1 MMRGVPEFR
10 RFAGYDNAAE
20 FKRMLIDSFVEARSK
35 GIFFDGKIPL
45 PTTKE
50 ISESAAYTA
59 AEFQE
64 PAAVKIGLES
74 FFRKTGVKCDCAVIA
89 SALCEAIQ
97 TAGSNPKNTYYVLLS
112 WIMKYT
118 GAKHENIFYYGAA
131 SLRELYFLYI
141 MLLTGADVTYVS
153 YGQDADFDRFSHKDK
168 VKTVSGRLLT
178 PIQIDFS
185 HIDVGKETT
194 LSEMRAAAEKVK
206 GLVHRLDTSAAGI
219 FEDVMTSHERRV
231 IKNGGVFSK
240 GCGIPVYCAAVIG
253 YDDDAVYN
261 NMLLNF
267 KEGFAGQ
274 KKQLIFIEKPLN
286 NPTPDEVK
294 ALGSVTRSSTSDM
307 IDALA
312 LLIKLNGDPQR
323 TALAQLALKETLNS
337 LFRGNQNVVYNY
349 GTKFITWLYRC
360 TQGRKYAVN
369 YEDIP
374 LILYYGDISK
384 SEMYF
389 LIFMSKCGFD
399 VVYISPDKK
408 NLDCVKN
415 DNPEGRMQAFAL
427 PLSKPSGKYP
437 DKPVKVK
444 VATVAYSAE
453 RELDTML
460 YGGDTGI
467 YRNFQFPN
475 SQTMTLKT
483 TYDEIGILWKQESK
497 FRTGFSTSGNL
508 VCVPNIFA
516 KISGVNNGDENAY
529 WDEIRERLTPETR
542 LIIKK
547 PVQQENGALDLS
559 VYRNYYRNGKIDA
572 EKLKTSNL
580 NRYSYLP
587 ERIQDLLMYK
597 LQETVESGF
606 LKLEGDDL
614 MCGVIHYGLSLDKE
628 FLKMLQRFD
637 FTKQIPKIIYIDTI
651 EDTFTVEECIRLVL
665 CNIIGFDI
673 LIYTPTGYRN
683 LETYVKNDA
692 FEEHTMNQFLYNLE
706 VPRFRIP
713 TEEKNVG
720 FFGRLFR
727 KG

>member
-1 MMRGVPEFR
+1 MRGLPVFR
-10 RFAGYDNAAE
+10 RYAGYDNASD
-20 FKRMLIDSFVEARSK
+20 FRRMLTDCYVTARGS
-35 GIFFDGKIPL
+35 GIFFDGKILL

-59 AEFQE
+59 ADFQE
-64 PAAVKIGLES
+64 PSAVKIGLES
-74 FFRKTGVKCDCAVIA
+74 FFKKTGVLCDVAVMA
-89 SALCEAIQ
+89 SALCEAVKN
-97 TAGSNPKNTYYVLLS
+97 AGSNPKNTYYVMLS
-112 WIMKYT
+112 WIMIYMRV
-118 GAKHENIFYYGAA
+118 KHENIFYYGAA

-141 MLLTGADVTYVS
+141 MNLAGANITYVS
-153 YGQDADFDRFSHKDK
+153 YGQDADFDKFPHKDK
-168 VKTVSGRLLT
+168 VITVSGRLLT
-178 PIQIDFS
+178 PVQINFS
-185 HIDVGKETT
+185 KIDVGKEAD

-206 GLVHRLDTSAAGI
+206 GLVRKIDTSAAGF
-219 FEDVMTSHERRV
+219 FEDAMTSHERRV
-231 IKNGGVFSK
+231 IKNGGVFAK
-240 GCGIPVYCAAVIG
+240 GCEIPVYCAALIG

-261 NMLLNF
+261 NMLLQF

-312 LLIKLNGDPQR
+312 LLIRLNGDPQR
-323 TALAQLALKETLNS
+323 TALAQSALRETLNGIYN
-337 LFRGNQNVVYNY
+337 GNQNVVFNY
-349 GTKFITWLYRC
+349 GTKFVTWLYRC

-384 SEMYF
+384 SEFYF
-389 LIFMSKCGFD
+389 LLFMSKCGFD
-399 VVYISPDKK
+399 VIYITPDKK
-408 NLDCVKN
+408 NLECASK
-415 DNPEGRMQAFAL
+415 DNMDGRMQIFAL
-427 PLSKPSGKYP
+427 PQSKPSGKYP

-467 YRNFQFPN
+467 FRNFQFPN
-475 SQTMTLKT
+475 SQTVTLKT

-497 FRTGFSTSGNL
+497 FRTGFSASGNL

-516 KISGVNNGDENAY
+516 KISGVRNGDENAY

-542 LIIKK
+542 VIVKK
-547 PVQQENGALDLS
+547 PETNTAGTIDLS
-559 VYRNYYRNGKIDA
+559 VYRGFYRNGKIDS
-572 EKLKTSNL
+572 ERLKTSNL
-580 NRYSYLP
+580 NRYGYLP
-587 ERIQDLLMYK
+587 ERIQDLLFYK
-597 LQETVESGF
+597 IQETIDSGF

-614 MCGVIHYGLSLDKE
+614 MCAVMHYGLSLDKE
-628 FLKMLQRFD
+628 FMKLLQRFD
-637 FTKQIPKIIYIDTI
+637 FTKQIPKIIYIDTV
-651 EDTFTVEECIRLVL
+651 EDTFTAEECIRLVL

-692 FEEHTMNQFLYNLE
+692 FEEHTMDQFLYNLE

-713 TEEKNVG
+713 AEEKNVG